1 MEDDQVFIA
10 NVVQQSRFFMLID
23 RQIGCCLMESFMLS
37 DRKDLI
43 LKWCSLG
50 CSVGSVL
57 MLLSLYAFI
66 AAESLPIWRDVGIMS
81 LLFNQEWRPL
91 DEFPQFGF
99 LTMLV
104 STLWSSLGAML
115 IAAPLGMCCGI
126 FLAEFAPSW
135 LSAVIRTI
143 LNILTGIPSVVYG
156 FLGASVIVP
165 WYELV
170 FRVPSGESLF
180 CASFVLSI
188 MVVPYI
194 VSGTYAAF
202 KSIPAEY
209 RESGYVL
216 GVSKMYLTARIL
228 FPLARRN
235 IITAVMLAFG
245 RAAGETMA
253 VLMLAGNTLTLPL
266 SWFSKGEPLSALIA
280 LEIGTAAVGSRQY
293 QALFAGGLVLLIFVS
308 SINFAMYFFNGRG
321 RS

>member
-1 MEDDQVFIA
+1 M
-10 NVVQQSRFFMLID
+10 S
-23 RQIGCCLMESFMLS
+23 S
-37 DRKDLI
+37 DRKELV

-50 CSVGSVL
+50 CAVSSVL
-57 MLLSLYAFI
+57 VLLSIYIFI
-66 AAESLPIWRDVGIMS
+66 AGESLPIWRDAGIMS
-81 LLFNQEWRPL
+81 LLLNGDWRPL
-91 DEFPQFGF
+91 DEPPQFGF

-115 IAAPLGMCCGI
+115 IAAPLGICCGI
-126 FLAEFAPSW
+126 FLAEYAPSW
-135 LSAVIRTI
+135 LSAVIRTV
-143 LNILTGIPSVVYG
+143 LHILTGIPSVVYG

-170 FRVPSGESLF
+170 LGVPSGESLF
-180 CASFVLSI
+180 CASLVLSI

-202 KSIPAEY
+202 KSIPASY

-216 GVSKMYLTARIL
+216 GVSKLYVTARIL
-228 FPLARRN
+228 LPLAGRN
-235 IITAVMLAFG
+235 IISAVTLAFG

-293 QALFAGGLVLLIFVS
+293 QALFAGGLVLLVFVS
-308 SINFAMYFFNGRG
+308 SINFAIYNFNSRRRG
-321 RS
+321 